1 MNIQEKI
8 QTDLKEGLKSKD
20 ELRVSTIRF
29 LMSAIHNAKIEKGE
43 ELNDEDIVGVIQK
56 QIKQRKESIEGFKK
70 GNRDELV
77 EKETREMKIL
87 QEYLPEQL
95 SESDVEQLVD
105 KAVKDT
111 SSSSVTDMGKVMG
124 KLSGELKG
132 KADMSVVS
140 SIVRTKLSS

>member
-1 MNIQEKI
+1 MSIQEKI
-8 QTDLKEGLKSKD
+8 QVDLKESLKSKD

-43 ELNDEDIVGVIQK
+43 ELNDEDVVGVIQK

-87 QEYLPEQL
+87 QEYLPEQP
-95 SESDVEQLVD
+95 SESDLEQLVD

-124 KLSGELKG
+124 KLSGDLKG
-132 KADMSVVS
+132 KADMSAVS
-140 SIVRTKLSS
+140 SLVKKKLS